1 MLLNVI
7 PISSKMTKT
16 PSGSFERA
24 AEGRSKVKKNVSHM
38 LTDSLS
44 ADVHFVDTA
53 NELTSRTKHKG
64 RSASSLKFTPTH
76 GLKVEPLRGELVKP
90 QTV

>member
-1 MLLNVI
+1 
-7 PISSKMTKT
+7 
-16 PSGSFERA
+16 
-24 AEGRSKVKKNVSHM
+24 M

-64 RSASSLKFTPTH
+64 RSSSSLKFTPTH
-76 GLKVEPLRGELVKP
+76 GLKVEPLRAELVKP